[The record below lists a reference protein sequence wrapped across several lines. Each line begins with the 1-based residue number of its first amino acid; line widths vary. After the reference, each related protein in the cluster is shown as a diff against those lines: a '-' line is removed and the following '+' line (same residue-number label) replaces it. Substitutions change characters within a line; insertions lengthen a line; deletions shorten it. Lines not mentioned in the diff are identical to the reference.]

1 VYHPGA
7 GIAFLRGTIM
17 RAHYAVLLTAAAL
30 IPLAAPRAR
39 ADSGWS
45 GAAHFGLAFPQHQ
58 GASVTSGGWV
68 DLLHTFLPNASAG
81 VEAGYL
87 KLPEATSYVILPWAR
102 YAAPTDDSR
111 DMFSASAAVRLRSVG
126 PAGAHMIGTFG
137 YYHLSVPSASENTGS
152 PGQPAHEWNP
162 GFSLGLGFSASGL
175 VRPSF
180 QLRWHETIGPD
191 DTNLDV
197 VTFEVGLHFD

>member
-1 VYHPGA
+1 
-7 GIAFLRGTIM
+7 M
-17 RAHYAVLLTAAAL
+17 RSHRAVLLTAAAVVT
-30 IPLAAPRAR
+30 LAAPRAR

-45 GAAHFGLAFPQHQ
+45 GAAHVGLAFAQHQ
-58 GASVTSGGWV
+58 GADVTSGGWV

-87 KLPEATSYVILPWAR
+87 KLSRSSSYVIQPLAR

-126 PAGAHMIGTFG
+126 PAGAHMIGTCG
-137 YYHLSVPSASENTGS
+137 YYYVRRPGGITHTADTWGS
-152 PGQPAHEWNP
+152 GQPADEWNP
-162 GFSLGLGFSASGL
+162 GFSLGLGFSGSGL

-180 QLRWHETIGPD
+180 QLRWHEMIGPE

>member
-1 VYHPGA
+1 M
-7 GIAFLRGTIM
+7 IM
-17 RAHYAVLLTAAAL
+17 RGHTPFLLTAAAL
-30 IPLAAPRAR
+30 AVLSAPPAR

-45 GAAHFGLAFPQHQ
+45 GAAHVGLAFPQHQ

-87 KLPEATSYVILPWAR
+87 KLPAASPYVILPWAR

-137 YYHLSVPSASENTGS
+137 YYHIRAPHGPDWLTSG
-152 PGQPAHEWNP
+152 GQPAHEWNP

-197 VTFEVGLHFD
+197 VTFEAGLHFD